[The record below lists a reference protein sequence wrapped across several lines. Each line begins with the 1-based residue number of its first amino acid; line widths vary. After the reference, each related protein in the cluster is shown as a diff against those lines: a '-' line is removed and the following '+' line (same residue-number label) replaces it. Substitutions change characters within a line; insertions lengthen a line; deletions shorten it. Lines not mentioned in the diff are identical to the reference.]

1 MWLPISGALVGH
13 RLTPGRESPVTSN
26 NFTSINVFCALDVG
40 KSEHHGTALLADG
53 RTTFDKPLPNGEP
66 QLRALFARLQRKGTV
81 LVVVDQPASI
91 GTLAVTVA
99 RASGCEVA
107 YLPGLS
113 MRRLADLHP
122 GTGKTDAR
130 DAYVIADAA
139 RTMPHLLHSLDAEE
153 EVRAELTMVLG
164 HDDDLAQDAT
174 RTSNRLRGL
183 LTAIHPALERVV
195 GPRLRHPAVLTLL
208 QTYGSPALLAEA
220 GTEQIAQVM
229 HQAAPRMRSAR
240 PWAQQITAALAE
252 QTVTLPGAA
261 SAGEIVSGMAESLAV
276 LLKRREALEMRVA
289 ALLAAHP
296 LAKVL
301 TSMPGVAVRTGA
313 RILAEVGD
321 ASTFPTAAHL
331 ASYAGLTPTTRRSGT
346 SIRGEGPPRGGNKQ
360 LKRALFLASFASLS
374 SPESRAYYDRK
385 RAEKKRHNA
394 ALICLTRRRVDVLH
408 AMLKHRTL
416 YQPGHEQTA

>member
-1 MWLPISGALVGH
+1 M
-13 RLTPGRESPVTSN
+13 TSN
-26 NFTSINVFCALDVG
+26 DFTSIDVFCALDIG
-40 KSEHHGTALLADG
+40 KSAHHGTALLADG
-53 RTTFDKPLPNGEP
+53 RTTFDKALPNGEP
-66 QLRALFARLQRKGTV
+66 QLRELFARLKRKGKV

-99 RASGCEVA
+99 RACGCEVA

-139 RTMPHLLHSLDAEE
+139 RTMPHLLHSIDPDES
-153 EVRAELTMVLG
+153 VRAELTMVLG

-183 LTAIHPALERVV
+183 LTSIHPALERVL
-195 GPRLRHPAVLTLL
+195 GPRLRHPAVLALL
-208 QTYGSPALLAEA
+208 QAYGSPAQLAQA

-229 HQAAPRMRSAR
+229 LQAAPRMRSAHTL
-240 PWAQQITAALAE
+240 ADQITTALAE
-252 QTVTLPGAA
+252 QTVRVPGTG
-261 SAGEIVSGMAESLAV
+261 SAGEIVSGLAEALAV
-276 LLKRREALEMRVA
+276 LLKRRDILEMRVA
-289 ALLAAHP
+289 ALLEAHP
-296 LAKVL
+296 LAKGL

-313 RILAEVGD
+313 RILAEVG
-321 ASTFPTAAHL
+321 
-331 ASYAGLTPTTRRSGT
+331 G
-346 SIRGEGPPRGGNKQ
+346 
-360 LKRALFLASFASLS
+360 
-374 SPESRAYYDRK
+374 
-385 RAEKKRHNA
+385 
-394 ALICLTRRRVDVLH
+394 RRVDVLH

>member
-1 MWLPISGALVGH
+1 MTG
-13 RLTPGRESPVTSN
+13 N
-26 NFTSINVFCALDVG
+26 DFTSIDVFCALDVG
-40 KSEHHGTALLADG
+40 KTAHHGTALMAGG
-53 RTTFDKPLPNGEP
+53 RTVFDKPLPNGEP
-66 QLRALFARLQRKGTV
+66 QLRELFTRLQRKGRV

-99 RASGCEVA
+99 RACGCEVA
-107 YLPGLS
+107 HLPGLS

-139 RTMPHLLHSLDAEE
+139 RTMPHLLHSIEADES
-153 EVRAELTMVLG
+153 VRAELTMVLG

-183 LTAIHPALERVV
+183 LTSIHPALERVL
-195 GPRLRHPAVLTLL
+195 GPRLRHPAVLALL
-208 QTYGSPALLAEA
+208 QTYGSPAQLAQA
-220 GTEQIAQVM
+220 GPEQITQVM
-229 HQAAPRMRSAR
+229 PQAAPRMRSAHTL
-240 PWAQQITAALAE
+240 AGQITTALAE
-252 QTVTLPGAA
+252 QTVTVPGTG
-261 SAGEIVSGMAESLAV
+261 SAGEIVSGPAEALAV
-276 LLKRREALEMRVA
+276 LLKRRENLETRIA
-289 ALLAAHP
+289 ALLEAHP

-321 ASTFPTAAHL
+321 AAAFPTPAHL
-331 ASYAGLTPTTRRSGT
+331 ASYAGLIPTTRRSGT
-346 SIRGEGPPRGGNKQ
+346 SIRGEGPPHGGNKM
-360 LKRALFLASFASLS
+360 LKRALFLASFDSLS

>member
-1 MWLPISGALVGH
+1 M
-13 RLTPGRESPVTSN
+13 TSN
-26 NFTSINVFCALDVG
+26 DFTSIDVFCALDVG
-40 KSEHHGTALLADG
+40 KSEHHGTALLRDG

-66 QLRALFARLQRKGTV
+66 ALRQLFARLQRKGKV

-122 GTGKTDAR
+122 GSGKTDAR

-139 RTMPHLLHSLDAEE
+139 RTLPHLLHSIEPEDS
-153 EVRAELTMVLG
+153 VRAELTMILG
-164 HDDDLAQDAT
+164 HDDDLAGDAT

-183 LTAIHPALERVV
+183 LTSIHPALERVL
-195 GPRLRHPAVLTLL
+195 GPRLRHPAVLALL
-208 QTYGSPALLAEA
+208 QDFGSPAALAEA
-220 GTEQIAQVM
+220 GGDRIIEVM
-229 HQAAPRMRSAR
+229 LAAAPRMRSAR
-240 PWAQQITAALAE
+240 HLTEQITAALAE
-252 QTVTLPGAA
+252 QTVQVPGAG
-261 SAGEIVSGMAESLAV
+261 SAAEIVSGLAESLAV
-276 LLKRREALEMRVA
+276 VLKRREMLETRVA
-289 ALLAAHP
+289 ALLGAHP

-321 ASTFPTAAHL
+321 ASAFPTAAHL
-331 ASYAGLTPTTRRSGT
+331 ASYAGLTPTTHRSGT

-374 SPESRAYYDRK
+374 SPESRTYYDRK

>member
-1 MWLPISGALVGH
+1 M
-13 RLTPGRESPVTSN
+13 TSN
-26 NFTSINVFCALDVG
+26 TFASIDVFCALDVG
-40 KSEHHGTALLADG
+40 KSSHHGTALLRDG

-66 QLRALFARLQRKGTV
+66 QLRELFARLQRKGKV

-99 RASGCEVA
+99 RTCGCDVA

-113 MRRLADLHP
+113 MRRLADVHP

-139 RTMPHLLHSLDAEE
+139 RTMPHLLHSIDPDES
-153 EVRAELTMVLG
+153 VRAELTMVLG
-164 HDDDLAQDAT
+164 YDDDLAQDAT

-183 LTAIHPALERVV
+183 LTSIHPALERVL
-195 GPRLRHPAVLTLL
+195 GPRLRHPAVLALL
-208 QTYGSPALLAEA
+208 QTFGSPATLTQAA
-220 GTEQIAQVM
+220 TEELIQVM
-229 HQAAPRMRSAR
+229 TDAAPRMRTPRELAG
-240 PWAQQITAALAE
+240 QIHGALAE
-252 QTVTLPGAA
+252 QTVQVPGTA
-261 SAGEIVSGMAESLAV
+261 SAGEIISGLAESVAV
-276 LLKRREALEMRVA
+276 LLKRREVLETRIA
-289 ALLAAHP
+289 ALLETHP

-321 ASTFPTAAHL
+321 ASAFPTAAHL

-346 SIRGEGPPRGGNKQ
+346 SIRGEGPPHGGNKI
-360 LKRALFLASFASLS
+360 LKRALFLASFAALS

-385 RAEKKRHNA
+385 RAENKRHNA

-416 YQPGHEQTA
+416 YQAEHEHAA

>member
-1 MWLPISGALVGH
+1 V
-13 RLTPGRESPVTSN
+13 ENPVTSN
-26 NFTSINVFCALDVG
+26 DFTSIDVFCALDVG
-40 KSEHHGTALLADG
+40 KSEHHGTALLRDG
-53 RTTFDKPLPNGEP
+53 RTTFDKPLPNAEP
-66 QLRALFARLQRKGTV
+66 QLRQLFARLKRKGTV

-99 RASGCEVA
+99 RACGCEVA

-122 GTGKTDAR
+122 GTAKTDAR

-139 RTMPHLLHSLDAEE
+139 RTMPHLLHSIEVEDS
-153 EVRAELTMVLG
+153 VRAELTMVLG
-164 HDDDLAQDAT
+164 HDDDLATDAT

-183 LTAIHPALERVV
+183 LTSIHPALERIA
-195 GPRLRHPAVLTLL
+195 GPRLRHPAVLALL
-208 QTYGSPALLAEA
+208 QTYGSPNQLAQA
-220 GTEQIAQVM
+220 GTEQIERVM
-229 HQAAPRMRSAR
+229 LQAAPRMRSAHH
-240 PWAQQITAALAE
+240 LAE
-252 QTVTLPGAA
+252 QITTALAQQTVTVVGTD
-261 SAGEIVSGMAESLAV
+261 SAGEIISALAESLAV
-276 LLKRREALEMRVA
+276 LLKRREVLESRVA
-289 ALLAAHP
+289 ALLESHP

-321 ASTFPTAAHL
+321 GSAFPTAAHL

-346 SIRGEGPPRGGNKQ
+346 SIRSEGPPRGGNKM

-374 SPESRAYYDRK
+374 SPDSRAYYDKK

>member
-1 MWLPISGALVGH
+1 MWLPISGAPAGH
-13 RLTPGRESPVTSN
+13 PLCREGRESPVTSN
-26 NFTSINVFCALDVG
+26 DFTSIDVFCALDVG
-40 KSEHHGTALLADG
+40 KSEHHGTALLRDG

-66 QLRALFARLQRKGTV
+66 QLRELFARLGRKGKV

-99 RASGCEVA
+99 RACGCEVA

-113 MRRLADLHP
+113 MRRLADLYP
-122 GTGKTDAR
+122 GSGKTDAR

-139 RTMPHLLHSLDAEE
+139 RTMPHLLHSIDPDES
-153 EVRAELTMVLG
+153 VRAELTMVLG

-183 LTAIHPALERVV
+183 LTSIHPALERVL
-195 GPRLRHPAVLTLL
+195 GPRLRHPAVLALL
-208 QTYGSPALLAEA
+208 QTFGSPAQLAQA
-220 GTEQIAQVM
+220 GTEEIAQVM
-229 HQAAPRMRSAR
+229 LKAAPRMRSAHTL
-240 PWAQQITAALAE
+240 AGQITTALAE
-252 QTVTLPGAA
+252 QSVTVPGTA
-261 SAGEIVSGMAESLAV
+261 SAGEIVSGLAEALAV
-276 LLKRREALEMRVA
+276 LLKRRDVLETRVA
-289 ALLAAHP
+289 ALLEAHP

-321 ASTFPTAAHL
+321 ASAFPTAHL

-346 SIRGEGPPRGGNKQ
+346 SIRGEGPPRGGNKT

-408 AMLKHRTL
+408 AMLKHRAL
-416 YQPGHEQTA
+416 YQPDHEQAA

>member
-1 MWLPISGALVGH
+1 
-13 RLTPGRESPVTSN
+13 VTSN
-26 NFTSINVFCALDVG
+26 DFTSIDVFCALDVG
-40 KSEHHGTALLADG
+40 KSTHHGTALLADG
-53 RTTFDKPLPNGEP
+53 RITFDKPLPNGEP
-66 QLRALFARLQRKGTV
+66 QLRALFARLARKGKV

-99 RASGCEVA
+99 HACGCEVA

-139 RTMPHLLHSLDAEE
+139 RTMPHLLHSIDPAEG
-153 EVRAELTMVLG
+153 VRAELTMVLG
-164 HDDDLAQDAT
+164 YDDDLAQDAT

-183 LTAIHPALERVV
+183 LTSIHPALERVL
-195 GPRLRHPAVLTLL
+195 GPRLRHPAVLALL
-208 QTYGSPALLAEA
+208 QTFGSPDQLAQA

-229 HQAAPRMRSAR
+229 LQAAPRMRSAHTL
-240 PWAQQITAALAE
+240 AGQITAALAE
-252 QTVTLPGAA
+252 QTVTVPGTA
-261 SAGEIVSGMAESLAV
+261 SAGEIVSGLAEALTV
-276 LLKRREALEMRVA
+276 LLKRREVLETRVA
-289 ALLAAHP
+289 ALLEAHP

-321 ASTFPTAAHL
+321 ASAFPTAAHL

-346 SIRGEGPPRGGNKQ
+346 SIRGEGPPRGGNKM

>member
-1 MWLPISGALVGH
+1 M
-13 RLTPGRESPVTSN
+13 TSN
-26 NFTSINVFCALDVG
+26 NFTSIDVFCALDVG
-40 KSEHHGTALLADG
+40 KSAQHGTALLADG
-53 RTTFDKPLPNGEP
+53 RTVFDKPLPNGEP
-66 QLRALFARLQRKGTV
+66 QLRELFARLGRRGKV
-81 LVVVDQPASI
+81 LVVVDQPASV
-91 GTLAVTVA
+91 GTLTVAVA

-113 MRRLADLHP
+113 MRRLADCHP

-139 RTMPHLLHSLDAEE
+139 RTMPHLLHSIDPAEG
-153 EVRAELTMVLG
+153 VRAELTMVLG
-164 HDDDLAQDAT
+164 YDDDLAQDAT

-183 LTAIHPALERVV
+183 LTSIHPALERVL
-195 GPRLRHPAVLTLL
+195 GPRLRHPAVLALL
-208 QTYGSPALLAEA
+208 QTFGSPAALGRASTEELIEVMAE
-220 GTEQIAQVM
+220 
-229 HQAAPRMRSAR
+229 AAPRMRAPR
-240 PWAQQITAALAE
+240 ELAGQIHAALAE
-252 QTVTLPGAA
+252 QTVQVPGTG
-261 SAGEIVSGMAESLAV
+261 SAGEIISGLAESLAV
-276 LLKRREALEMRVA
+276 LLKRREILEARMT

-321 ASTFPTAAHL
+321 ASAFPTAAHL

-346 SIRGEGPPRGGNKQ
+346 SIRGEGPPRGGNKS

-385 RAEKKRHNA
+385 RAENKRHNA

-416 YQPGHEQTA
+416 YQPGHEQAA

>member
-1 MWLPISGALVGH
+1 M
-13 RLTPGRESPVTSN
+13 TSN
-26 NFTSINVFCALDVG
+26 DFTSIDVFCALDVG
-40 KSEHHGTALLADG
+40 KSTHHGTALLRDG

-66 QLRALFARLQRKGTV
+66 QLRELFARLQRKGKV

-99 RASGCEVA
+99 RACGCEVA

-139 RTMPHLLHSLDAEE
+139 RTMPHLLHSIDPAES
-153 EVRAELTMVLG
+153 VRAELTMVLG
-164 HDDDLAQDAT
+164 YDDDLAQDAT

-183 LTAIHPALERVV
+183 LTSIHPGLERVL
-195 GPRLRHPAVLTLL
+195 GPRLRHPAVLALL
-208 QTYGSPALLAEA
+208 QTFGSPAALAKA
-220 GTEQIAQVM
+220 GTEELIEVM
-229 HQAAPRMRSAR
+229 TDAAPRMRTPRELAG
-240 PWAQQITAALAE
+240 QIHAALAE
-252 QTVTLPGAA
+252 QTVQVPGTA
-261 SAGEIVSGMAESLAV
+261 SAGEIICGLAESLAV
-276 LLKRREALEMRVA
+276 LLKRREVLETRMT
-289 ALLAAHP
+289 ALLETHP
-296 LAKVL
+296 LAQVL

-321 ASTFPTAAHL
+321 ASAFPTAAHL

-346 SIRGEGPPRGGNKQ
+346 SIRGEGPPRGGNKT

-385 RAEKKRHNA
+385 RAENKRHNA

-408 AMLKHRTL
+408 AMLKHRTP
-416 YQPGHEQTA
+416 YQPGH

>member
-1 MWLPISGALVGH
+1 M
-13 RLTPGRESPVTSN
+13 TSN
-26 NFTSINVFCALDVG
+26 DFTLIDVFCALDVG
-40 KSEHHGTALLADG
+40 KSAHHGTALLRDG
-53 RTTFDKPLPNGEP
+53 RTAFDKPLPNGEP
-66 QLRALFARLQRKGTV
+66 QLRELFNRLKRKGKV

-99 RASGCEVA
+99 RACGCEAA

-139 RTMPHLLHSLDAEE
+139 RTMPHLLHSLDVGES
-153 EVRAELTMVLG
+153 VRAELTMVLG

-183 LTAIHPALERVV
+183 LTSIHPALERVL
-195 GPRLRHPAVLTLL
+195 GPRLRHPAVLALL
-208 QTYGSPALLAEA
+208 QAFGSPAQLAQA

-229 HQAAPRMRSAR
+229 LQAAPRMRSAR
-240 PWAQQITAALAE
+240 TLADQITAALAE
-252 QTVTLPGAA
+252 QTVQVPGTA
-261 SAGEIVSGMAESLAV
+261 SAGEIVSGLAEALAV
-276 LLKRREALEMRVA
+276 LLRRRDILETRIA
-289 ALLAAHP
+289 ALLGAHP

-301 TSMPGVAVRTGA
+301 TSMPGAAVRTGA

-321 ASTFPTAAHL
+321 AGAFPTAAHL

-346 SIRGEGPPRGGNKQ
+346 SIRGEGPPRGGNKM

>member
-1 MWLPISGALVGH
+1 M
-13 RLTPGRESPVTSN
+13 TSN
-26 NFTSINVFCALDVG
+26 DFTSINVFCALDVG
-40 KSEHHGTALLADG
+40 KSSHHGTALLADG
-53 RTTFDKPLPNGEP
+53 RTVFDKPLPNGEP
-66 QLRALFARLQRKGTV
+66 QLRELFARLGRRGKV
-81 LVVVDQPASI
+81 LVVVDQPASV
-91 GTLAVTVA
+91 GTLAVAVA
-99 RASGCEVA
+99 RAGGCEVA

-113 MRRLADLHP
+113 MRRLADCHP

-139 RTMPHLLHSLDAEE
+139 RTMPHLLHSIDPAES
-153 EVRAELTMVLG
+153 VRAELTMVLG
-164 HDDDLAQDAT
+164 YDDDLAQDAT

-183 LTAIHPALERVV
+183 LTSIHPALERLL
-195 GPRLRHPAVLTLL
+195 GPRLRHPAVLALL
-208 QTYGSPALLAEA
+208 QTFGSPATLAQAPAE
-220 GTEQIAQVM
+220 ELIEVM
-229 HQAAPRMRSAR
+229 TDAAPRMRTPRELAG
-240 PWAQQITAALAE
+240 QIHAALAE
-252 QTVTLPGAA
+252 QTVQVPGTA
-261 SAGEIVSGMAESLAV
+261 SAGEIISGLAESLAV
-276 LLKRREALEMRVA
+276 LLKRREVLESRMT
-289 ALLAAHP
+289 ALLEAHP

-321 ASTFPTAAHL
+321 ASAFPTAAHL

-346 SIRGEGPPRGGNKQ
+346 SIRGEGPPRGGNKT

-385 RAEKKRHNA
+385 RAEHKRHNA

-416 YQPGHEQTA
+416 YQPGHQQTA